1 MYYILEGTTPVP
13 VQDVLQWGKQFKA
26 TTDRHVADDYV
37 VDSQARQVRVSTV
50 FLGIDHSFGG
60 GDPVLFE
67 TMIFGG
73 DADGYQERYTTWDAA
88 LARHQVLVDRV
99 SRGEPVDD
107 EDRP

>member
-1 MYYILEGTTPVP
+1 
-13 VQDVLQWGKQFKA
+13 
-26 TTDRHVADDYV
+26 
-37 VDSQARQVRVSTV
+37 
-50 FLGIDHSFGG
+50 
-60 GDPVLFE
+60 
-67 TMIFGG
+67 MIFGG